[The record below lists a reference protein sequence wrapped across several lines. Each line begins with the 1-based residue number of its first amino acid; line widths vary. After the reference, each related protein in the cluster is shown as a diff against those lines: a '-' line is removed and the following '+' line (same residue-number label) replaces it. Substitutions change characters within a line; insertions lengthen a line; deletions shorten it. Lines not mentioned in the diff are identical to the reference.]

1 MLQNITGE
9 RQVKCTNDKQLDK
22 IAYCHYI
29 DNRERTHKRIFP
41 NAITV
46 EKGAKSNERDNS

>member
-1 MLQNITGE
+1 MFQNIIKE

-22 IAYCHYI
+22 IAFYPYI
-29 DNRERTHKRIFP
+29 DNCKRTLKREFP

-46 EKGAKSNERDNS
+46 EKGAKANERDNP

>member
-1 MLQNITGE
+1 MFQNTTGE
-9 RQVKCTNDKQLDK
+9 RQIKCTNDKHLDK
-22 IAYCHYI
+22 IAYCPYI
-29 DNRERTHKRIFP
+29 DNCERTHKRKFP